1 MLPLSAA
8 LLKFPT
14 GALTAFVGV
23 LLIRG
28 AFIPGLSDLDSSPQ
42 IVAWAVI
49 FGASQHLVTRFVDA
63 RARETLADVGRPP
76 TDPEPGSP
84 GTAPSSASR

>member
-14 GALTAFVGV
+14 GALTAFIGV

-49 FGASQHLVTRFVDA
+49 FGAAQHLVPRFVDA
-63 RARETLADVGRPP
+63 RARETLSGVGRPP
-76 TDPEPGSP
+76 TDPEPDGP
-84 GTAPSSASR
+84 KTTPKP